1 LSSKPELRPAPLLT
15 TETVVALQSLPL
27 RLMSTNY
34 TRIGR
39 QRHLLNER
47 NKATKSADSADYFKR
62 SWAAGRE
69 FFDKK

>member
-15 TETVVALQSLPL
+15 TETIVALQSLPL

-39 QRHLLNER
+39 QRHLLNE
-47 NKATKSADSADYFKR
+47 NKAIKSDDSADSFNR
-62 SWAAGRE
+62 SRTAGRE
-69 FFDKK
+69 LFDKK